1 MVSIVTVKIRG
12 LTEIAWDYVDWI
24 KLAGDM
30 VQWLAVRKKIWKFAD
45 YFLIIWI
52 IEFSRTKKLLQIC
65 VQKALQNILSHCVK
79 LIKNVRLVSDFRL
92 HENTVCFLS
101 W

>member
-30 VQWLAVRKKIWKFAD
+30 VQ
-45 YFLIIWI
+45 
-52 IEFSRTKKLLQIC
+52 
-65 VQKALQNILSHCVK
+65 
-79 LIKNVRLVSDFRL
+79 
-92 HENTVCFLS
+92 
-101 W
+101 